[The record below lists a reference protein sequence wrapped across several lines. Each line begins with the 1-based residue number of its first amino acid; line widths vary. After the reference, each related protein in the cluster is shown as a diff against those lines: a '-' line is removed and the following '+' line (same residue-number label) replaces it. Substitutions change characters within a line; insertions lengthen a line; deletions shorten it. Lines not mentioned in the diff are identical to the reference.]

1 MRFSIIIPVYK
12 VERYLRE
19 AVGSILRQTYDDY
32 EIILVDDGSPDS
44 CPKICDD
51 LAENSTRIKVIHK
64 PNGGLSDARNAGTAV
79 AIGDYIIYLDSDDQ
93 WVDQHGL
100 ENISRIIDAY
110 NPEVIVFGVED
121 YNPTTG
127 KSVVSRGN
135 YDEKVINVLPT
146 KEVIDKLISANNFP
160 GAAWMLASRRKFL
173 IDNRISFVKG
183 VTAEDFDWIVKVFSN
198 ATSIKAVDRI
208 IYRYRYTSEGSI
220 TSKPRLSGVKGIHN
234 ALSNWLTVGLI
245 EEYQSITD
253 YLCYVY
259 LQALLNYSGL
269 NSEEQEQA
277 KGMLICDSAILRKS
291 GSLKYKALG
300 VLIRICGVDFISKAI
315 KSAREKIKK

>member
-12 VERYLRE
+12 VEHYLRE
-19 AVGSILRQTYDDY
+19 AVSSILAQTCDDY

-44 CPKICDD
+44 CPRICDD
-51 LAENSTRIKVIHK
+51 LAENNSRIKVIHK
-64 PNGGLSDARNAGTAV
+64 SNGGSSDARNVGTAV
-79 AIGDYIIYLDSDDQ
+79 AKGDYIIYLDSDDQ
-93 WVDQHGL
+93 WIDSQGL

-110 NPEVIVFGVED
+110 TPEVIVFGVED

-160 GAAWMLASRRKFL
+160 GAAWMLASRRNFL

-234 ALSNWLTVGLI
+234 ALSNWLAVGLI

-269 NSEEQEQA
+269 NSEEQELA

-300 VLIRICGVDFISKAI
+300 VLIRICGVDLISKAI
-315 KSAREKIKK
+315 NSAREKIKK

>member
-19 AVGSILRQTYDDY
+19 AVSSILAQTCDDY

-44 CPKICDD
+44 CPRICDD

-110 NPEVIVFGVED
+110 TPEVIVFGVED

-160 GAAWMLASRRKFL
+160 GAAWMLASRRNFL

-269 NSEEQEQA
+269 NSEEQELA